1 MIPSSNLYNLKIEEV
16 AKPSLTYKLE
26 GTGSRINGM
35 TDGLDAIKQAV
46 GLILSTERYVY
57 PVYSWRYGIE
67 TDSLIG
73 KPYEFVSAEIKG
85 RIREALLQDDRI
97 IGISGFE
104 FTRQGDEIIVE
115 FEVQSE
121 YGNFDTKKVVNI

>member
-1 MIPSSNLYNLKIEEV
+1 MIPTSNLYNLNIEEV
-16 AKPSLTYKLE
+16 KTPSLTYKLDE
-26 GTGSRINGM
+26 ASSRINGM
-35 TDGLDAIKQAV
+35 TDGLDAVKQAV

-67 TDSLIG
+67 TENLIG

-97 IGISGFE
+97 TSVSGFE
-104 FTRQGDEIIVE
+104 FTRQGDELTVE